1 MEFILQR
8 VHFMSD
14 KIITVNIPLSEDK
27 FKSLIDFAVYNNIS
41 AEQLSSQI
49 VQQWVNTLPST
60 NKYVSRKTD

>member
-1 MEFILQR
+1 
-8 VHFMSD
+8 MSD

-60 NKYVSRKTD
+60 NKYVYRKTD